1 MDEEA
6 EIFDFEQANEEE
18 ILIDEKELK
27 TQSLPPI
34 FLGHKQYSDGAD
46 EEEYDKIVPTDPALI
61 EQYKSGPRRISYTPP
76 ENFALVCGSI
86 YRSSFPRIENFEF
99 MLKLKL
105 KSVLCLIP
113 EEYPPENME
122 FLRENDIQFFQV
134 GLSGN
139 KEPFVKIKPG
149 QVNEAL
155 KIIANP
161 EHHPILVH
169 CNRGKHRTGCIVG
182 CIRKLQK
189 WSLSMIFD
197 EYRRFAY
204 PKERPLDQ
212 QFIEMFD
219 DSHIQEY
226 AHHRNWL
233 PLEW

>member
-1 MDEEA
+1 MDEEGD
-6 EIFDFEQANEEE
+6 IFDFEQANNEE
-18 ILIDEKELK
+18 ILIDEQGLDKE
-27 TQSLPPI
+27 SMPPI
-34 FLGHKQYSDGAD
+34 FLGHNNATELTE
-46 EEEYDKIVPTDPALI
+46 EEEYDKFVPTDPAI
-61 EQYKSGPRRISYTPP
+61 VKQFQTSAHRNIYTPP

-113 EEYPPENME
+113 EEYPPENVE
-122 FLRENDIQFFQV
+122 FLKQNNIKCFQV

-139 KEPFVKIKPG
+139 KEPFVKIKPEL
-149 QVNEAL
+149 VNEAL
-155 KIIANP
+155 KIITNP

-169 CNRGKHRTGCIVG
+169 CNRGKHRTGCIIG

-219 DSHIQEY
+219 DSHIQQY
-226 AHHRNWL
+226 AQDQNWL